1 MKMENVMMIAGILFA
16 GALVLVMF
24 GVYAVYGGS
33 RAELCNAKVGEV
45 YNFEYM
51 QPLHGEPK
59 RVLAR
64 VIEPVVRLDNRTIQ
78 AMNAR
83 SSYRRN
89 DPKFERTNH
98 LVTCE
103 TVDGNIRQ
111 FYCERVKNCRKPL
124 FGSVVA

>member
-1 MKMENVMMIAGILFA
+1 MENVMMMAGIVGIGA
-16 GALVLVMF
+16 IALVLF

-33 RAELCNAKVGEV
+33 RAELCNAKTGEV

-51 QPLHGEPK
+51 QPLHGDHK

-64 VIEPVVRLDNRTIQ
+64 VIESPVRLDDKTI
-78 AMNAR
+78 ASMNAR
-83 SSYRRN
+83 SNYRRN
-89 DPKFERTNH
+89 DPVFQRTNH
-98 LVTCE
+98 LVTCK

>member
-1 MKMENVMMIAGILFA
+1 MENVMMVAGILGV
-16 GALVLVMF
+16 GAIALVMF

-33 RAELCNAKVGEV
+33 RAELCNAKTGEV

-51 QPLHGEPK
+51 QPLHGDPK

-64 VIEPVVRLDNRTIQ
+64 VIESPVRLDDKTI
-78 AMNAR
+78 ASMNAR
-83 SSYRRN
+83 SKYRRN
-89 DPKFERTNH
+89 DPQFKRTNH
-98 LVTCE
+98 LVTCK
-103 TVDGNIRQ
+103 TADGNIRQ

>member
-1 MKMENVMMIAGILFA
+1 MENVMIMAGFLA
-16 GALVLVMF
+16 VSALALVMF

-33 RAELCNAKVGEV
+33 HAELCNAKPGQVF
-45 YNFEYM
+45 NFEYL
-51 QPLHGEPK
+51 QPLNGERK

-64 VIEPVVRLDNRTIQ
+64 VLESPVCFDAEAISKL
-78 AMNAR
+78 NAR

-98 LVTCE
+98 LVTCQ

>member
-1 MKMENVMMIAGILFA
+1 MENVMMMAGILGV
-16 GALVLVMF
+16 GAIALVMF

-33 RAELCNAKVGEV
+33 RAELCNAKTGEV

-51 QPLHGEPK
+51 QPLHGDPK

-64 VIEPVVRLDNRTIQ
+64 VIESPVRLDDKTI
-78 AMNAR
+78 ASMNAR
-83 SSYRRN
+83 SKYRRN
-89 DPKFERTNH
+89 DPQFKRTNH
-98 LVTCE
+98 LVTCK
-103 TVDGNIRQ
+103 TADGNIRQ

>member
-1 MKMENVMMIAGILFA
+1 MENVMTIAGILFA

-78 AMNAR
+78 TMNAR

-111 FYCERVKNCRKPL
+111 FYCERVKNCRRPL

>member
-1 MKMENVMMIAGILFA
+1 MENVMMVAGILGV
-16 GALVLVMF
+16 GAIALVMF

-33 RAELCNAKVGEV
+33 RAELCNAKTGEV

-51 QPLHGEPK
+51 QPLHGDPK

-64 VIEPVVRLDNRTIQ
+64 VIESPVRLDDKTI
-78 AMNAR
+78 ASMNAR
-83 SSYRRN
+83 SKYRRN
-89 DPKFERTNH
+89 DPQFKRTNH
-98 LVTCE
+98 LVTCK
-103 TVDGNIRQ
+103 TADGNTRQ

>member
-1 MKMENVMMIAGILFA
+1 MENVMIMASIVGIGAIA
-16 GALVLVMF
+16 LVMF

-33 RAELCNAKVGEV
+33 RAELCNAKAGEV

-51 QPLHGEPK
+51 QPLHGDSK

-64 VIEPVVRLDNRTIQ
+64 VLESPVCFDAEAISKL
-78 AMNAR
+78 NAR

-98 LVTCE
+98 LVTCQ

-124 FGSVVA
+124 LGSLVA

>member
-1 MKMENVMMIAGILFA
+1 MENVMMMAGIVGV
-16 GALVLVMF
+16 GAIALVMF

-33 RAELCNAKVGEV
+33 RAELCNAKTGEV

-51 QPLHGEPK
+51 QPLHGDPK

-64 VIEPVVRLDNRTIQ
+64 VIESPVRLDDKTI
-78 AMNAR
+78 ASMNAR
-83 SSYRRN
+83 SKYRRN
-89 DPKFERTNH
+89 DPQFKRTNH
-98 LVTCE
+98 LVTCK
-103 TVDGNIRQ
+103 TADGNIRQ